1 MTTHSESRL
10 QASDGLT
17 LHVHTWQPENARTE
31 GIVGIVG
38 TEDSKGA
45 EGVERTPLRAVV
57 AIVHGMGEHGG
68 RYARLAEHFAQQGI
82 ATVAYDLRG
91 HGRSEGA
98 RVYVDR
104 FDEYLNDTE
113 IFLTHVRTTFGPTP
127 LFLLGH
133 SMGGAIAALYTITRA
148 PANVSGLMLS
158 SPALAP
164 GEPVAPWMVTAG
176 RWVSRWLPKVPVFKI
191 DPTAIARDKA
201 VVDAAKKDPLN
212 AYRGTPARTAAE
224 LLDAMARIHANAG
237 ALHLPIYLFHGTA
250 DRLTAPWASEQFHGN
265 VGSQDKTLRLYPG
278 HFHETLNDLD
288 REKVIDDLTA
298 WLVAHLPQMQARQ
311 PEASEVEGVQGA
323 SEPSELEMDAMQGT
337 RNAGT
342 ARTPFGTHRRI

>member
-10 QASDGLT
+10 QASDGLM
-17 LHVHTWQPENARTE
+17 LHVHRWYPDTDGDT
-31 GIVGIVG
+31 
-38 TEDSKGA
+38 D
-45 EGVERTPLRAVV
+45 TPLRAVV

-68 RYARLAEHFAQQGI
+68 RYARLAAHFASLGI
-82 ATVAYDLRG
+82 ATVTYDLRG
-91 HGRSEGA
+91 HGRSEGS
-98 RVYVDR
+98 RVYVNH

-164 GEPVAPWMVTAG
+164 GEPVAPWMVKAG

-191 DPTAIARDKA
+191 DPAAIARDKT

-224 LLDAMARIHANAG
+224 LLDAMARIHANAD
-237 ALHLPIYLFHGTA
+237 ALHLPLYIFHGTA

-265 VGSQDKTLRLYPG
+265 AGSQDKTLRLYPG

-288 REKVIDDLTA
+288 REKVIDELTY
-298 WLVAHLPQMQARQ
+298 WLLAHVPETTAAKRKRPQPMTHETLMGEKS
-311 PEASEVEGVQGA
+311 PVKPV
-323 SEPSELEMDAMQGT
+323 L
-337 RNAGT
+337 
-342 ARTPFGTHRRI
+342 GTHHSH

>member
-17 LHVHTWQPENARTE
+17 LHVHTWQPEARA
-31 GIVGIVG
+31 GDI
-38 TEDSKGA
+38 DSA
-45 EGVERTPLRAVV
+45 PLRAVV

-68 RYARLAEHFAQQGI
+68 RYARLAEHFASLGI
-82 ATVAYDLRG
+82 ATVTYDLRG
-91 HGRSEGA
+91 HGRSGGA
-98 RVYVDR
+98 RVYIDR
-104 FDEYLNDTE
+104 FDDYLNDTE

-164 GEPVAPWMVTAG
+164 GEPVAPWMVKAG

-191 DPTAIARDKA
+191 DPAAIARDNA

-224 LLDAMARIHANAG
+224 LLDAMTRIHANAD
-237 ALHLPIYLFHGTA
+237 ALHLPLYIFHGTA

-265 VGSQDKTLRLYPG
+265 AGSQDKTLRLYPG

-288 REKVIDDLTA
+288 REKVIEELTA
-298 WLVAHLPQMQARQ
+298 WLVAHLPQTQAPQRD
-311 PEASEVEGVQGA
+311 ASGLSA
-323 SEPSELEMDAMQGT
+323 LEMDAMQGT
-337 RNAGT
+337 RT
-342 ARTPFGTHRRI
+342 ANTPRTPFGTHHRI